1 MKSEST
7 YNATSALVSL
17 IIPVL
22 FVLWIAFVETNIDGT
37 PDDGVRNAIP
47 LLILLGLLAYV
58 LLFIA
63 FRLIGIKQYS
73 YEKVSLKLCFVV
85 SLILALPVP
94 LFMFYGATS
103 TKSEFV
109 PLTVT
114 EAIPLFLVWYIPL
127 FFSLVLGFIYQYF
140 QIKSHKETS
149 KIVPER

>member
-73 YEKVSLKLCFVV
+73 YEKVSLKLCFVAV
-85 SLILALPVP
+85 SYTHLTLPTIL
-94 LFMFYGATS
+94 
-103 TKSEFV
+103 
-109 PLTVT
+109 
-114 EAIPLFLVWYIPL
+114 LV
-127 FFSLVLGFIYQYF
+127 
-140 QIKSHKETS
+140 
-149 KIVPER
+149 